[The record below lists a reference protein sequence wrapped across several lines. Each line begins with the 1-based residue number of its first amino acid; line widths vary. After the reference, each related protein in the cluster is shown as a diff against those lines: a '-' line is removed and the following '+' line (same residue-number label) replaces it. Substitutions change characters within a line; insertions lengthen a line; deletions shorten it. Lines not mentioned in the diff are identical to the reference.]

1 MLKQTFEPLR
11 IPVLAGWRSGH
22 CDPNLTLP
30 MGALVRLDAG
40 SKELVLEQD
49 VVVRR
54 PRNLSPGSPVIA
66 GEPAPAANVSQD
78 RRTTQTL

>member
-1 MLKQTFEPLR
+1 MHKLRGVLVGDVAGVEVAALDRLLKQTFEPLK
-11 IPVLAGWRSGH
+11 IPVLSGWRSGH

-30 MGALVRLDAG
+30 MGALVSLDAG

-54 PRNLSPGSPVIA
+54 
-66 GEPAPAANVSQD
+66 
-78 RRTTQTL
+78 